1 MKGER
6 CGGGVL
12 TLAQED
18 SLLALLQQGIP
29 LCRRPFEALA
39 DEIGCD
45 EADVLAFLDECRRQG
60 LVRRFGAVFDT
71 RRLGYR
77 SALCAAAVP
86 PSELDAVAARLTP
99 LSGVT
104 HCYLREPSEATR
116 VSLPLNA
123 FPHGS
128 DSLAASVAIPNL
140 WFTLS
145 YPADIFAAMADEVAA
160 RLKPYAVHVLP
171 ATRRYKV
178 DVVFGAAT
186 RTRDESVEDDMPP
199 VTASDRAIIRVFQ
212 GDTEARP
219 DYFAP
224 IAETLG
230 MKEWDLLATLELWRR
245 CGRLKRIGLLLAHR
259 NAGWTANGMC
269 CWRIE
274 GDTTAAGRALAAC
287 DEVTHCYERPE
298 APNFPF
304 NLFAMIHTRSPE
316 EASATFA
323 RLEETCR
330 LSAGTMLLS
339 TREYKKTSMTFFA
352 NRSQPAPHMA

>member
-1 MKGER
+1 MR
-6 CGGGVL
+6 NR
-12 TLAQED
+12 
-18 SLLALLQQGIP
+18 LLAALQQGIP
-29 LCRRPFEALA
+29 FCRRPFEALA
-39 DEIGCD
+39 DEVGCD
-45 EADVLAFLDECRRQG
+45 EADVLSFLDECREQG

-77 SALCAAAVP
+77 SALCAAAVSP
-86 PSELDAVAARLTP
+86 GELDAVAERITS

-104 HCYLREPSEATR
+104 HCYERTPS
-116 VSLPLNA
+116 
-123 FPHGS
+123 
-128 DSLAASVAIPNL
+128 AINLQPSAPNL

-160 RLKPYAVHVLP
+160 RLKPYEVHVLP

-178 DVVFGAAT
+178 DVVFGTAT
-186 RTRDESVEDDMPP
+186 RARDESVEDDMPP
-199 VTASDRAIIRVFQ
+199 VTSSDRAIIRALQ
-212 GDTEARP
+212 GDTDVRP
-219 DYFAP
+219 DYFSA
-224 IAETLG
+224 IAERLG
-230 MKEWDLLATLELWRR
+230 MNEWDLLSTLELWRR
-245 CGRLKRIGLLLAHR
+245 RGRLKRIGLLLAHR
-259 NAGWTANGMC
+259 NAGWKANGMC

-274 GDTTAAGRALAAC
+274 GDTTEAGRALAAC

-339 TREYKKTSMTFFA
+339 TREYKKTSMVFFA
-352 NRSQPAPHMA
+352 DRSQSAPHMVQCTLTGSG